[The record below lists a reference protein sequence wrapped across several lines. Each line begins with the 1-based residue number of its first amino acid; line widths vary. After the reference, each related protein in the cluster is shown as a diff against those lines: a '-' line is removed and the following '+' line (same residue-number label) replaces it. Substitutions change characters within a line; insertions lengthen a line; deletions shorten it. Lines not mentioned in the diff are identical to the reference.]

1 MLLAPQLFPVGSPPP
16 PRLLA
21 CLAGNRLRKTPL
33 QLVGRIAVHG
43 RQQQVEDRPVLL
55 RTRST
60 QTLGHPRCFET
71 RARAGRIC
79 LLSKERGQG
88 RLVSPNSGAMSD
100 LSIAAKPYVPV
111 ARASPEL
118 RRSPTTVFHEPL
130 YSLSPALPPHLSPG
144 RPRSPDLMQLRP
156 QLSPPPAPP
165 PPAPFEHWL
174 QHAASV
180 ALANPLSRPV
190 PAWA

>member
-1 MLLAPQLFPVGSPPP
+1 MWVASL
-16 PRLLA
+16 
-21 CLAGNRLRKTPL
+21 CMAGNSKLRIGLCCCGPAQRKHLAIP
-33 QLVGRIAVHG
+33 AASKHG
-43 RQQQVEDRPVLL
+43 H
-55 RTRST
+55 
-60 QTLGHPRCFET
+60 G
-71 RARAGRIC
+71 AGRIC

-144 RPRSPDLMQLRP
+144 RARSPDLMQLRP

-165 PPAPFEHWL
+165 PPAPFENWL